1 MGGNWEAREEMSDDR
16 DGARKKDPKR
26 RIGGSM
32 EDMRLKK
39 SPLSLFG
46 ALQLLPH
53 KPLMAS
59 RPRTPL

>member
-32 EDMRLKK
+32 EDMGLKEPPVLIWG
-39 SPLSLFG
+39 S
-46 ALQLLPH
+46 AA
-53 KPLMAS
+53 AS
-59 RPRTPL
+59 A